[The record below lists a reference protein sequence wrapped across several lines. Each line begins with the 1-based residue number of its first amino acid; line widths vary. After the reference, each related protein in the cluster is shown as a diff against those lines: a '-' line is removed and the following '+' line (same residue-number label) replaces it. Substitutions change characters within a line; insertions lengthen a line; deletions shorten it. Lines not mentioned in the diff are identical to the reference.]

1 MTAIFEF
8 QQVTKRFRNQLALDQ
23 VSFKGERGEVIA
35 ILGENGAGK
44 TTALKIL
51 LGLMAPDAGTAKVFG
66 LDSRTHGAEIRRRV
80 GYMPDRPALYEW
92 MTVAE
97 IGWFAAGFYPL
108 GYQQRYQHL
117 TQQFNLSPDKT
128 IKTLSK
134 GMQGKVSLAL
144 AMAHEPELL
153 VLDEPTSGLDPLVR
167 REFLECMVDVAALGR
182 TVLLSSHQIAE
193 VERVADNIAMIRG
206 GRLVMFESL
215 ETLKNHVHEV
225 VVTLSAV
232 ETVPPQMP
240 AGAKLLSADRRDRQW
255 RMLVRDLDE
264 AGQIS
269 LGTDPAHLD
278 VEVRR
283 PSLEQIF
290 VVYMKAGSLL
300 KGDQPWSSTLNDQ
313 DAILSNPPIRSV

>member
-1 MTAIFEF
+1 MTAVFEF
-8 QQVTKRFRNQLALDQ
+8 QQITKRFRKQVALDQ
-23 VSFKGERGEVIA
+23 VSFKGDRGEIVA

-51 LGLMAPDAGTAKVFG
+51 LGLTTPDGGTARVLG
-66 LDSRTHGAEIRRRV
+66 LDSCVHGAEIRRRV

-117 TQQFNLSPDKT
+117 TQRFELPGDKT
-128 IKTLSK
+128 IKHLSK

-167 REFLECMVDVAALGR
+167 REFLESMIDVAAADR
-182 TVLLSSHQIAE
+182 TVLLSSHQMTE
-193 VERVADNIAMIRG
+193 VERVADQIAIIRG
-206 GRLVMFESL
+206 GKLVLFESL
-215 ETLKNHVHEV
+215 DVLKNHVQEV
-225 VVTLSAV
+225 VVTLDAV
-232 ETVPPQMP
+232 ETIPPEMP
-240 AGAKLLSADRRDRQW
+240 PGARLLGAQRRDRQW
-255 RMLVRDLDE
+255 QLLIRDLDD
-264 AGQIS
+264 AGR
-269 LGTDPAHLD
+269 LALATVPMHVD
-278 VEVRR
+278 VEFRK

-290 VVYMKAGSLL
+290 VVCMKTNDATVL
-300 KGDQPWSSTLNDQ
+300 QP
-313 DAILSNPPIRSV
+313 SVPVVTG